1 MWPRKK
7 IAPGAR
13 ARPTSA
19 PTLARASDCL
29 PEPPEGGSRRLCLP
43 HTAAARR
50 APKTREGPRN
60 HAGGPSASR
69 PRGKQTQRQSS
80 MRKETVTAAGEPGHA
95 AARTPPGATAAVA
108 SGHIA
113 RLLRI
118 VVSAL

>member
-1 MWPRKK
+1 
-7 IAPGAR
+7 
-13 ARPTSA
+13 
-19 PTLARASDCL
+19 
-29 PEPPEGGSRRLCLP
+29 
-43 HTAAARR
+43 
-50 APKTREGPRN
+50 
-60 HAGGPSASR
+60 
-69 PRGKQTQRQSS
+69 

>member
-1 MWPRKK
+1 MPAAHSGCETR
-7 IAPGAR
+7 
-13 ARPTSA
+13 T
-19 PTLARASDCL
+19 
-29 PEPPEGGSRRLCLP
+29 ENMRR
-43 HTAAARR
+43 
-50 APKTREGPRN
+50 
-60 HAGGPSASR
+60 ASR
-69 PRGKQTQRQSS
+69 PRRWPKLLSAPGKPWRGPARRQSS